1 MDGGRGTG
9 VDGGAPSPARPDNRP
24 GRRWWPGA
32 AEGERLVVKKQAT
45 RPFADDRRGAAFR

>member
-32 AEGERLVVKKQAT
+32 AEGERLVKKQAT